1 MSVFVWVMIGMAI
14 WHGCVLVP
22 DRFYGGIVGAFAA
35 AVIGALTTGYLL
47 PTPGIPPHNPPGIA
61 AALWPVPGTLLA
73 LVLLYRYGMYRE
85 RIDTPG
91 GVVVRTGRR
100 R

>member
-1 MSVFVWVMIGMAI
+1 
-14 WHGCVLVP
+14 VLVP